1 MVQEQNFDHGSL
13 VDGKVLSCDVNDAEI
28 FPEQGVTSISHS
40 NKAIDNCIV
49 LADIPKM
56 KSDQVNL
63 VPQSDVDVVI
73 GESSEED
80 DENVGSD
87 EESSEEEDEE
97 PITPLDKLHKMDHLT
112 SKSFLGLPPF
122 VHSSSIR
129 ASSDNNCDED
139 HNNFFKYNNEN
150 DNNGNETK
158 MGILLNISTAPKMI
172 PTPDMPVNV
181 YGENTK
187 KACKI
192 SHSAKHFIVKES
204 KKDLVKERNGMN
216 ITDNDPNE
224 RKSASRSGTNDANT
238 NRTLKLKLADFY
250 PHIGMIFPIAYGSA
264 GNIQAEGFTAR
275 ALIESMQFQGKLY
288 REWMEVMGD
297 YATVFSQDRGL
308 PTDEGIGTAAVTSSS
323 AVYSGGIRALHY
335 RVKASIRPEVYNIV
349 TDVFNESL
357 PMWNELPSGL
367 GLGLSWNLLW
377 TWSKPRLNMTHLLI
391 WQRVNHFE
399 GSKELTRKDLLKKNI
414 QRYTDMSGKGS
425 EAFEI
430 MPQTFQLPHEYTLFV
445 NAFMACQARTFDEK
459 GLQNFWIMKP
469 VGLSRGRGITLVK
482 DIATLTYSQTSV
494 IQRYIEDP
502 LCLDGYKFDLRLFVL
517 VTSFKPL
524 EAFIYT
530 EGFARV
536 STDKYSLDPADME
549 NKFIH
554 LTNSSIQKLNAKG
567 ISDDNPLMN
576 CAEDSGGSKISLK
589 GPHGLWKRLEGRG
602 YNIQALWKNISLV
615 VLKSL
620 VMIDEKMSHQPC
632 CFEVFG
638 YDVLIDSQL
647 RCWLIEVNASPSMA
661 RENKLD
667 IRVKNAMIRDTISLV
682 NPAPFDRAAVARVL
696 KRRFGDISKNKFVL
710 NKNDPDLEKDL
721 KDILGDFVPRKY
733 GEEPVTMGEY
743 ERLCPITKLYD
754 AVLKMKARI
763 IKSS

>member
-1 MVQEQNFDHGSL
+1 
-13 VDGKVLSCDVNDAEI
+13 
-28 FPEQGVTSISHS
+28 
-40 NKAIDNCIV
+40 
-49 LADIPKM
+49 
-56 KSDQVNL
+56 
-63 VPQSDVDVVI
+63 
-73 GESSEED
+73 
-80 DENVGSD
+80 
-87 EESSEEEDEE
+87 
-97 PITPLDKLHKMDHLT
+97 
-112 SKSFLGLPPF
+112 
-122 VHSSSIR
+122 
-129 ASSDNNCDED
+129 
-139 HNNFFKYNNEN
+139 
-150 DNNGNETK
+150 
-158 MGILLNISTAPKMI
+158 
-172 PTPDMPVNV
+172 
-181 YGENTK
+181 
-187 KACKI
+187 
-192 SHSAKHFIVKES
+192 
-204 KKDLVKERNGMN
+204 
-216 ITDNDPNE
+216 
-224 RKSASRSGTNDANT
+224 
-238 NRTLKLKLADFY
+238 
-250 PHIGMIFPIAYGSA
+250 
-264 GNIQAEGFTAR
+264 
-275 ALIESMQFQGKLY
+275 
-288 REWMEVMGD
+288 
-297 YATVFSQDRGL
+297 
-308 PTDEGIGTAAVTSSS
+308 
-323 AVYSGGIRALHY
+323 
-335 RVKASIRPEVYNIV
+335 
-349 TDVFNESL
+349 
-357 PMWNELPSGL
+357 
-367 GLGLSWNLLW
+367 
-377 TWSKPRLNMTHLLI
+377 
-391 WQRVNHFE
+391 VNHFE

-445 NAFMACQARTFDEK
+445 NAFMACQARTLGEK

-494 IQRYIEDP
+494 IQRYIEEP

-554 LTNSSIQKLNAKG
+554 LTNSSIQKLNEKG
-567 ISDDNPLMN
+567 ISNDNPLMDN
-576 CAEDSGGSKISLK
+576 AEDSGGSKISLK

-602 YNIQALWKNISLV
+602 FNIQTLWKNISLV

-638 YDVLIDSQL
+638 YDVLIDTQL

-661 RENKLD
+661 RENNLD
-667 IRVKNAMIRDTISLV
+667 VRVKNTMIRDTISLV

-696 KRRFGDISKNKFVL
+696 KRRFSDISKNKFVL

-743 ERLCPITKLYD
+743 ERLCPSTKLHD

-763 IKSS
+763 IKSI